1 MCYGPAVSGSFRRR
15 LLALA
20 LAGLAVRLLF
30 VLLEPKTSPVAD
42 ETVWTRWGMEV
53 LRAPDVRFSPFRHR
67 LIFHPPLYP
76 YFVGLV
82 GTLFGSL
89 GAVKLAQ
96 CLVGAALVPAL
107 GFAGSRAFGERA
119 GLVAAGL
126 GAFYPELVW
135 FCAHFWAETLFLAL
149 LWWGLERLLAAD
161 SGLSAGAAVASGVLL
176 GLAVLT
182 RETVLYFLPF
192 AAVWLGWRRR
202 GGWRRAALLFAAVLL
217 VVAPWTLRNWV
228 VFRAFVP
235 VSTAGALNLFQG
247 NARLTRPEVYEQY
260 WAVRGPIERYR
271 FARQAGLEAVRERQ
285 PLWILEKLREQVP
298 SFWEADSQALVHV
311 VRGAYGEVRP
321 AVAIAAWVVM
331 LLPYFLVL
339 ALSVAGIAALPL
351 TRASVL
357 LVGFLLFYVL
367 LHVATHGYARY
378 RLPVVP
384 VLFLVGGHAWA
395 AWRTRPRPV
404 LTPARRATAA
414 VVAIVLAL
422 SLFPSLRWWFTDPWM
437 DRAGRTEAEGEP

>member
-1 MCYGPAVSGSFRRR
+1 MGAPGRV
-15 LLALA
+15 
-20 LAGLAVRLLF
+20 
-30 VLLEPKTSPVAD
+30 
-42 ETVWTRWGMEV
+42 ETR
-53 LRAPDVRFSPFRHR
+53 
-67 LIFHPPLYP
+67 
-76 YFVGLV
+76 
-82 GTLFGSL
+82 
-89 GAVKLAQ
+89 
-96 CLVGAALVPAL
+96 
-107 GFAGSRAFGERA
+107 
-119 GLVAAGL
+119 
-126 GAFYPELVW
+126 
-135 FCAHFWAETLFLAL
+135 
-149 LWWGLERLLAAD
+149 
-161 SGLSAGAAVASGVLL
+161 
-176 GLAVLT
+176 
-182 RETVLYFLPF
+182 
-192 AAVWLGWRRR
+192 
-202 GGWRRAALLFAAVLL
+202 ALLFAAALL

-395 AWRTRPRPV
+395 AWRRHPRPV